1 MHNLSQ
7 SCKLIKFTPVESL
20 SDQTADFLEQTF
32 DVVVINYTDD
42 GLEEYVVYAPLSFD
56 EQKFR
61 RQITQSFPDLPEFH
75 TEFLESKNW
84 LKENVI
90 KFAPFE
96 IGSFLIYGIHEP
108 TCPQTNKGYIAY
120 SEHKKDNDGNE
131 IMLVSSYDPN
141 ISTTKLY
148 PVTDPKE
155 MELVQEVFD
164 KIKSIA

>member
-1 MHNLSQ
+1 MNQ
-7 SCKLIKFTPVESL
+7 DKLIMTIDGQEKIY
-20 SDQTADFLEQTF
+20 
-32 DVVVINYTDD
+32 DVY
-42 GLEEYVVYAPLSFD
+42 YSF
-56 EQKFR
+56 
-61 RQITQSFPDLPEFH
+61 
-75 TEFLESKNW
+75 
-84 LKENVI
+84 
-90 KFAPFE
+90 
-96 IGSFLIYGIHEP
+96 